1 MGPTAETP
9 PYSKARAIGV
19 VYLLYFFL
27 AVLAEYLVSR
37 RLVVVGNALN
47 LVAFADYAAV
57 TLLFYG
63 LFKPVDRNL
72 SLLAAIMSLLGCMV
86 GVLAVFHLAPSPSVP
101 CGFSD
106 PIASCSAGSSSGRH
120 SCRGFW
126 ARSWYWPVPGDIH
139 SSIPSNSN
147 MRSPDVAG
155 RDRATGVVVDPHRHG
170 ESAPTIPRARIVQVA
185 MGGFAAEIYQVQDAP
200 IVH

>member
-126 ARSWYWPVPGDIH
+126 ARSWYWPEWAGSPTCRRSLRMLSHVGSWALA
-139 SSIPSNSN
+139 SSQK
-147 MRSPDVAG
+147 DC
-155 RDRATGVVVDPHRHG
+155 
-170 ESAPTIPRARIVQVA
+170 
-185 MGGFAAEIYQVQDAP
+185 
-200 IVH
+200 